1 MYKLAAKIVVVLVFL
16 FLTSFVWAGTVEES
30 QKLLAQGKYEEAVEL
45 LRAALKKNP
54 QDNDLWKAY
63 DEAVFKHLIS
73 VRVSKTSWPR
83 MKPEEFLELAILGK
97 KIAFIDS
104 RSPMET
110 ALWYPVSKVVDTF
123 TIPLEELPKKI
134 AEINPEKYDYVV
146 ITCPTGPRA
155 AAIAYVLRVM
165 GYKNV
170 YFFRGGNEALGSLID
185 TDIRNAAKRLQQEG
199 KLKELPA
206 WMK

>member
-1 MYKLAAKIVVVLVFL
+1 MHKLTKKLVVVSVSLL
-16 FLTSFVWAGTVEES
+16 FSSFVWAGPIEDS
-30 QKLLAQGKYEEAVEL
+30 QKLLAQGKYEEAVEI
-45 LRAALKKNP
+45 LRTALKKNP
-54 QDNDLWKAY
+54 QDNNLWKAY

-73 VRVSKTSWPR
+73 ERVSKVSWPR
-83 MKPEEFLELAILGK
+83 MKPEKFLELAILGK

-110 ALWYPVSKVVDTF
+110 ALWYPASKILDTY
-123 TIPLEELPKKI
+123 TIPLEQLPKRI

-146 ITCPTGPRA
+146 VACATGSRA

-165 GYKNV
+165 GFNNV
-170 YFFRGGNEALGSLID
+170 YFLRGGNEALGSLID
-185 TDIRNAAKRLQQEG
+185 ADIREAAKRLQQEG